1 MKKLIFTILIVFG
14 ATITMANENSLNEEA
29 AKIFEENF
37 QKEKKETNSPTLL
50 GKTYNKNTRTLTYY
64 WLDKIMDLRGLSK
77 TEISEILNEFKR
89 VYKKGVC
96 DKNAIAPSEG
106 ISNFKI
112 RYKFYDLNEFQDAI
126 IVYDIAKDCK
136 NLK

>member
-29 AKIFEENF
+29 AEIFEENF
-37 QKEKKETNSPTLL
+37 QKEKEETNSPTLL
-50 GKTYNKNTRTLTYY
+50 GKTYNKNTRTVTYY
-64 WLDKIMDLRGLSK
+64 WLDKRMDLRGLSK
-77 TEISEILNEFKR
+77 TKISEVLNEFKN

-96 DKNAIAPSEG
+96 DSNNALALSEG
-106 ISNFKI
+106 ISNFKV
-112 RYKFYDLNEFQDAI
+112 RFKFYDLNEFQDAI

-136 NLK
+136 